1 MCSRACPVHTLS
13 LPLCREW
20 GGGGTMGGDENVTI
34 VVKYRRLGNFKV
46 EL

>member
-1 MCSRACPVHTLS
+1 MRVQYIHYLS
-13 LPLCREW
+13 HYVEN
-20 GGGGTMGGDENVTI
+20 GEGEGEGTMGGDENVTI